1 MFKHW
6 KSPEVNIFSLIIIG
20 LLIFIP
26 IYPKFPLFNV
36 PGTFVAIRI
45 EDFIIAFV
53 FFIWLIQ
60 QIRLGFPNLKD
71 RVGKLI
77 LLYWGI
83 GFLSLISAIFITKN
97 IVPHIAVLHFLRRIE
112 YMSLFFV
119 ALSSVRSVKN
129 IKTYCGIIL
138 LATAGV
144 IVFGLGQKF
153 LNWPVVSTMNAEF
166 SKGMIL
172 RLSEWARVNSTFA
185 GHYDLA
191 AYLVLI
197 LAITGGFFFVI
208 KNKLARI
215 ATLLVG
221 FFSLYLLI
229 LTASRVSFAVY
240 LVAIFFVLLLTK
252 KYWWIGPVMA
262 LSLTMML
269 LSTEITQRFAL
280 TFNVDL
286 SYLSSKI
293 PKWGG
298 EVNQLNLKPTVT
310 PIPTPTPIETVKRGS
325 RGVGGRVIIP
335 TPTPTFVPMAAA
347 ETQEWMPTTEL
358 AIQYSDGI
366 RFSVEWPRAIRAFFK
381 NPFLGTGFSSVTL
394 ATDNDY
400 LRSLAE
406 TGLLGFISFF
416 LIFLEIIRRIIVFLR
431 RNKDEVLRALV
442 IGFTGGLLGFLGNA
456 VFIDVFESSKVA
468 FIFWIL
474 MGSLV
479 GLMKV
484 SSIQN
489 KKTNEKNL

>member
-1 MFKHW
+1 MFKRW
-6 KSPEVNIFSLIIIG
+6 KSPEVNSLSLAIIG

-26 IYPKFPLFNV
+26 IYPKFPLFNI
-36 PGTFVAIRI
+36 PGTYVAIRA
-45 EDFIIAFV
+45 EDFIITFV
-53 FFIWLIQ
+53 LLIWFIQ
-60 QIRLGFPNLKD
+60 QIKNRFSSLKD
-71 RVGKLI
+71 KVGKMI

-83 GFLSLISAIFITKN
+83 GFLSLLSAIFITKN
-97 IVPHIAVLHFLRRIE
+97 IAPHIAVLHFLRRVE

-119 ALSSVRSVKN
+119 ALASVRSVKN
-129 IKTYCGIIL
+129 IKTYSGILL
-138 LATAGV
+138 LATVGV

-153 LNWPVVSTMNAEF
+153 LNWPVVSTMNEEF
-166 SKGMIL
+166 SKGLIL
-172 RLSEWARVNSTFA
+172 RLSEWARINATFA

-197 LAITGGFFFVI
+197 LAITVAFFFIV
-208 KNKLARI
+208 KDKLAKVI
-215 ATLLVG
+215 TLLIG
-221 FFSLYLLI
+221 FFSLYILI

-240 LVAIFFVLLLTK
+240 LVAIFFVLLFTK

-262 LSLTMML
+262 ISLTMML
-269 LSTEITQRFAL
+269 LSGEITQRFAL

-293 PKWGG
+293 KSIGN
-298 EVNQLNLKPTVT
+298 NQDQIVLE
-310 PIPTPTPIETVKRGS
+310 PTPTLTPMPLPSKTPIS
-325 RGVGGRVIIP
+325 GGTRVVSKPKPVATSSAVI
-335 TPTPTFVPMAAA
+335 
-347 ETQEWMPTTEL
+347 EEWVPTTEL
-358 AIQYSDGI
+358 AIQYSNAI
-366 RFSVEWPRAIRAFFK
+366 RFVVEWPRAIRAFLK

-406 TGLLGFISFF
+406 TGFLGFASFF
-416 LIFLEIIRRIIVFLR
+416 LIFLEIIRRVIVFLR
-431 RNKDEVLRALV
+431 GNKDEISRALV
-442 IGFTGGLLGFLGNA
+442 IGFTGAMIGFLGNA

-484 SSIQN
+484 SSNNDKIIS
-489 KKTNEKNL
+489 KDA